1 MVVIWDIIKKTAMFG
16 WEEIIYLVIYNIVA
30 LTVLAGGPAL
40 VIMGITISPLLMM
53 LGSILL
59 FLTPPVLF
67 GLFWLTYQIS
77 LGNAVKFS
85 TFWDGAKQHR
95 KTAYIWGGI
104 NLVIIVTLVANIIF
118 YQQQK
123 AVWAGYIVLLFIGLL
138 LVAMAVIG
146 VGGIVLGTIFTV
158 VLGLFSVSL
167 AALVSSITV
176 QELIKISRGEA

>member
-1 MVVIWDIIKKTAMFG
+1 
-16 WEEIIYLVIYNIVA
+16 
-30 LTVLAGGPAL
+30 
-40 VIMGITISPLLMM
+40 MM

-85 TFWDGAKQHR
+85 TFWDGTKQHR

-104 NLVIIVTLVANIIF
+104 NLVIIVTLVMNIIF

-138 LVAMAVIG
+138 LVWVVLQMLTLALFPHMVEPNVRLAMKNALMLIAVNPFAVVAMAVIG